1 MTNKEEYLIGMDV
14 GSTTTKIVVL
24 QKSDEKII
32 YSEYARHHAELAK
45 SVCTL
50 LEHGKKSIPEGG
62 AVRIAFTG
70 SGSKPL
76 ADAAGVPFVQE
87 VVANSLA
94 VMKYYPAAKTAIEL
108 GGQDAKVIFF
118 RKNKG
123 TGRLEVSDMR
133 MNGSCAGGT
142 GAFIDEIAALLQ
154 VRPEEYESLA
164 ERGTQVYDISGRCGV
179 YAKTDIQPLLNQGVR
194 KEDIALSALH
204 AISKQTIG
212 GLAQGLTM
220 APPIIFEGGPLGFHT
235 TRVEAFRE
243 KLELEDKEI
252 LIPEQPEL
260 MVALGAALY
269 SGTPAAVRA
278 GETDPDAGR
287 DPARKAETGPQAAGT
302 IDIDK
307 CIYRIRALIGRSDM
321 QDSGALSGPF
331 FATEEAYQAFLKR
344 HPLYEDKHIFR
355 KLDTGTN
362 ADCYLGV
369 DCGSTT
375 TKFVLL
381 DEKERILYSFYA
393 NNGGDPISVLKQG
406 LIEMDKKFTAEG
418 IRLKVRG
425 MATTGYGELLAA
437 KAFRADTHIVETVA
451 HARASAKYLE
461 DATFILDI
469 GGQDMKAIWL
479 DDGIITDIVVNEAC
493 SAGCG
498 SFLENFAK
506 NMGVPVPEI
515 AERAFKAKH
524 PAVLGSRCTVFMN
537 SRIITEQKNGREVN
551 DILAGLC
558 RSIIENVFTKVIRI
572 SSLDSLGDRIVVQG
586 GTFCN
591 DAVLC
596 AIEQYIGRE
605 VVRAPYPGL
614 MGAIG
619 AAHTAMEKARRT
631 QKPSSFIGFDALQ
644 DFSFTQVNGLVCSG
658 CENHCRRSVVTFS
671 TGDTW
676 ITGNRCERGSVLNP
690 GELEAFLASQ
700 KEKEQEKPLKKHETD
715 LRVVQPAVQTQ
726 GPEAADAKP
735 EAPAAES
742 VKAPEAES
750 VQASAASDT
759 GKVPGPS
766 SPVSAVEQVADAVK
780 DTAAVAADRV
790 GTAVRDTA
798 VSAADMVTA
807 AVIDTAAT
815 AADRVMDTASSAAD
829 RLGTAVKDTASS
841 AADKVGAAVK
851 DTAASAADK
860 VGAAVK
866 DTAASAADKIP
877 AAVRDAA
884 ASAADK
890 VTSTV
895 KNTAAAAS
903 DIVSGSAAK
912 ASAEGGTA
920 PSAGS
925 APRRSVKRKGTDLFK
940 VRRTFLMKEYPFRQV
955 DSKKNVTIGLPMV
968 LAYWETLPFWRNFWS
983 ALGFD
988 VLVSPESTRPI
999 YEKGL
1004 HAVTSDTECFPGK
1017 LVHGH
1022 IRWLE
1027 QHGADRIFFPS
1038 ISTRKSENTESTSVS
1053 MCGIVKGFPLVIKN
1067 SDNPEERGDVKYDV
1081 PVFFWYTD
1089 ADRERQLT
1097 RFMKDTFGIPAKTVR
1112 RAIQEGQSAQDSYRD
1127 KLLAQGQKV
1136 LDAIQ
1141 KAPAEAPGAV
1151 VLAARPYQNDS
1162 LVNHSIPEMF
1172 TEQGISVLTADAIP
1186 GLDKIDLSK
1195 SRLDVVNNYHA
1206 RMLGSAIYAAQ
1217 HPNLEYVQ
1225 IVSFGCGHDAYLSDE
1240 IIRMMKEISGKT
1252 PLILKVDESDIR
1264 GPLSIRIRSFI
1275 SSVKM
1280 KRRKAL
1286 QLQMASAAKRRE
1298 NPDAVPVFPAQK
1310 QDISELKKSA
1320 PVPRPF
1326 RPGEVRELSDPYPQK
1341 FQKEDIEDS
1350 VVFVPNT
1357 SHAFSRLMA
1366 AVFAAQKVHTVPLP
1380 IGRERAIE
1388 LGKRYVHNDICFPAQ
1403 VVIGEALQAIED
1415 PKYEGK
1421 KKAVMMGNYL
1431 GCCRL
1436 THYGALLR
1444 KALDDAGHPD
1454 VPIITND
1461 DVDYHN
1467 LHPGFKLNLQAS
1479 IKIAFALPMIDALED
1494 LLRKMRPYETVEGIA
1509 NKTFEKALDV
1519 LMDSIEHGGVGKM
1532 KKGFE
1537 KAIRLMKK
1545 VPYDRSNPRPTV
1557 LIVGEYL
1564 LNFHPGAN
1572 HDIEDYLEKNGFEI
1586 IEAKMADVIQKTYFV
1601 RREQAKDYGVK
1612 KSIIER
1618 GYLDLVEQIFN
1629 TSHDFVA
1636 SVARQHPLF
1645 EPAAKLTDVARASDP
1660 IIPRA
1665 YDSGEGILIPAE
1677 IIERARE
1684 GCRAFVI
1691 LQPFGCIPNHVVGR
1705 GISRRLKEMFPDI
1718 QLLPLDYDP
1727 DVSFVNVE
1735 NRLQMLI
1742 MNIRS
1747 AGAGAQ

>member
-1 MTNKEEYLIGMDV
+1 MHQMEEFFIGIDV

-24 QKSDEKII
+24 RKSDEKII
-32 YSEYARHHAELAK
+32 YSEYVRHHAELAR

-50 LEHGKKSIPEGG
+50 LEHAKAQLPSECVLR
-62 AVRIAFTG
+62 AAFTG

-76 ADAAGVPFVQE
+76 ADAADVPFVQE
-87 VVANSLA
+87 VVANSLS
-94 VMKYYPAAKTAIEL
+94 VMKYYPSARTAIEL

-118 RKNKG
+118 RHNKK
-123 TGRLEVSDMR
+123 TDKLEVSDMR

-142 GAFIDEIAALLQ
+142 GAFIDEIATLLQ

-164 ERGTQVYDISGRCGV
+164 ERGRQLYDISGRCGV
-179 YAKTDIQPLLNQGVR
+179 YAKTDIQPLLNQGVS

-220 APPIIFEGGPLGFHT
+220 TPPIIFEGGPLCFHPT
-235 TRVEAFRE
+235 LVQAFRE
-243 KLELEDKEI
+243 KLELKDEDI
-252 LIPEQPEL
+252 LIPRQPEL

-269 SGTPAAVRA
+269 AGSSA
-278 GETDPDAGR
+278 GENEGN
-287 DPARKAETGPQAAGT
+287 T
-302 IDIDK
+302 IQIDT
-307 CIYRIRALIGRSDM
+307 CIYRVRALIGRS
-321 QDSGALSGPF
+321 SGEEPGRLSKPF
-331 FATEEAYQAFLKR
+331 FENDAEYSDFLKR

-355 KLDTGTN
+355 KLDMGTN

-381 DEKERILYSFYA
+381 DDRERILYSFYTG
-393 NNGGDPISVLKQG
+393 NGGDPISVLKEG
-406 LIEMDKKFTAEG
+406 LLEMEKRFAQEG
-418 IRLKVRG
+418 ITLNIRG

-451 HARASAKYLE
+451 HAEASARYLE

-498 SFLENFAK
+498 SFLENFAR
-506 NMGVPVPEI
+506 NMGVQTNEI
-515 AERAFKAKH
+515 ADRAFAASH
-524 PAVLGSRCTVFMN
+524 PAELGSRCTVFMN

-572 SSLDSLGDRIVVQG
+572 SSLDSLGQRIVVQG

-591 DAVLC
+591 DAVLR
-596 AIEQYIGRE
+596 AIEQYTGRE

-619 AAHTAMEKARRT
+619 AAHAAMEKMRHSEE
-631 QKPSSFIGFDALQ
+631 PSSFIGFAALHE
-644 DFSFTQVNGLVCSG
+644 FSFRQINGLICPR
-658 CENHCRRSVVTFS
+658 CQNHCRRSVVTFS

-676 ITGNRCERGSVLNP
+676 ITGNRCDRGGVLEP
-690 GELEAFLASQ
+690 GELEKFLEDQGQ
-700 KEKEQEKPLKKHETD
+700 KTSSDSMKPQKTTSEEQKTHTGQDAGKKAGSGQ
-715 LRVVQPAVQTQ
+715 R
-726 GPEAADAKP
+726 
-735 EAPAAES
+735 
-742 VKAPEAES
+742 
-750 VQASAASDT
+750 
-759 GKVPGPS
+759 
-766 SPVSAVEQVADAVK
+766 
-780 DTAAVAADRV
+780 TAAQKTAGQKAA
-790 GTAVRDTA
+790 
-798 VSAADMVTA
+798 
-807 AVIDTAAT
+807 
-815 AADRVMDTASSAAD
+815 
-829 RLGTAVKDTASS
+829 
-841 AADKVGAAVK
+841 
-851 DTAASAADK
+851 
-860 VGAAVK
+860 
-866 DTAASAADKIP
+866 
-877 AAVRDAA
+877 
-884 ASAADK
+884 
-890 VTSTV
+890 
-895 KNTAAAAS
+895 
-903 DIVSGSAAK
+903 
-912 ASAEGGTA
+912 
-920 PSAGS
+920 
-925 APRRSVKRKGTDLFK
+925 KGTDLFK
-940 VRRTFLMKEYPFRQV
+940 VRKTFLTRDYPCKIV
-955 DSKKNVTIGLPMV
+955 DTKKDVTIGLPFI
-968 LAYWETLPFWRNFWS
+968 LAYWETLPFWKAFWTS
-983 ALGFD
+983 LGFK
-988 VLVSPESTRPI
+988 VLVSPESTRAI

-1017 LVHGH
+1017 LVNGH

-1038 ISTRKSENTESTSVS
+1038 ISTRKTENTEKTSVS

-1067 SDNPEERGDVKYDV
+1067 SDNPEERGNVKYDV

-1089 ADRERQLT
+1089 EDRERQLSK
-1097 RFMKDTFGIPAKTVR
+1097 FIKDTFGIPVKTVR
-1112 RAIQEGQSAQDSYRD
+1112 RAIREGDTARNTYRTG
-1127 KLLAQGQKV
+1127 LLAQGQKV
-1136 LDAIQ
+1136 LDKLKEA
-1141 KAPAEAPGAV
+1141 AEAHKEANEKAVCAASSNAPVIEEEPIAV
-1151 VLAARPYQNDS
+1151 VLAARPYQNDD
-1162 LVNHSIPEMF
+1162 LVNHNIPEMF
-1172 TEQGISVLTADAIP
+1172 TRAGISVLTADSIP

-1252 PLILKVDESDIR
+1252 PLILKVDESDIS
-1264 GPLSIRIRSFI
+1264 GPLSIRVRSFL
-1275 SSVKM
+1275 STVQM
-1280 KRRKAL
+1280 KRRKAAL
-1286 QLQMASAAKRRE
+1286 AVMTDLLRE
-1298 NPDAVPVFPAQK
+1298 EEDPEATPVFPAQK
-1310 QDISELKKSA
+1310 QDISEWKRGPAA
-1320 PVPRPF
+1320 PKPF
-1326 RPGEVRELSDPYPQK
+1326 RPGEVRDLQEPYPQK
-1341 FQKEDIEDS
+1341 FMKEDIEDT

-1366 AVFAAQKVHTVPLP
+1366 AVFAAQKVKTVPLP

-1403 VVIGEALQAIED
+1403 VVIGEALQALED
-1415 PKYEGK
+1415 EKYAGK
-1421 KKAVMMGNYL
+1421 KKAVMMGKYI

-1436 THYGALLR
+1436 THYAALLR
-1444 KALDDAGHPD
+1444 KALDDAGHTD

-1461 DVDYHN
+1461 DVDYHG
-1467 LHPGFKLNLQAS
+1467 LHPGFKLNLAAS

-1494 LLRKMRPYETVEGIA
+1494 LLRKMRPYETEKGIA
-1509 NKTFEKALDV
+1509 DRTFDRAIDAVMEAVEK
-1519 LMDSIEHGGVGKM
+1519 GGITKM

-1537 KAIRLMKK
+1537 KAIRLMKT

-1572 HDIEDYLEKNGFEI
+1572 HDIERYLEDNGFEI

-1601 RREQAKDYGVK
+1601 RRAQAREFGVK
-1612 KSIIER
+1612 KSIAER
-1618 GYLDLVEQIFN
+1618 SYLDVVERIFN
-1629 TSHDFVA
+1629 LSHDYVA
-1636 SVARQHPLF
+1636 SVAKQHPLF
-1645 EPAAKLTDVARASDP
+1645 EPAQKLCDVARASDP
-1660 IIPRA
+1660 VIPHA

-1705 GISRRLKEMFPDI
+1705 GISRRIKEMFPDI

-1735 NRLQMLI
+1735 NRLQMLV

-1747 AGAGAQ
+1747 AMAGGE